1 MLDAI
6 AKSDGSRGAVTNQ
19 LFQTNITDG
28 ILGTFSINQDGDT
41 TANPVTVYIQQG
53 SGTSGTGKTYKT
65 IVPPPNLVKAD

>member
-1 MLDAI
+1 
-6 AKSDGSRGAVTNQ
+6 VPEQ

-28 ILGTFSINQDGDT
+28 ILGTFSINENGDT

-65 IVPPPNLVKAD
+65 IVPPANLVKAG